1 VNSIDMLN
9 HTEHTLLRASDP
21 KASAFVS
28 ANAGSGKTFVLVKR
42 ILRLLLEGVDPSR
55 ILALTY
61 TTAAAANMSIRVF
74 RELSDWVS
82 MSDEELILKIAQIDN
97 STVTLDRIKLAR
109 QLFARTLETPGGLKI
124 QTIHAFCEM
133 ILHSFPF
140 EANVPANFEI
150 LDDNKQ
156 SSLMKLVRNQL
167 MGNISADGSDE
178 FSASLIELINLLG
191 EYEFDSMVTT
201 TIKQTQ
207 DIRKIIKDRVSLDK
221 LYEEIKKKLK
231 IQSAATANELWRQ
244 IYDDR
249 LNEYE
254 SKEIAQILLNS
265 TQNDQ
270 KIGLSLLESNKYEFG
285 EDWKALYLSIFFNSS
300 MEPRAERGFIT
311 NSIRKDYPKI
321 FERLLNEKQRVSDL
335 FEQIKVVDAYARTR
349 SLLIVT
355 NVFLNLYDSHKTSAG
370 MLDFDDL
377 ILCTKELLSQTSALW
392 VLYKLDNGIEHI
404 LLDEAQDTS
413 PNQWKILKLLTEE
426 FYSGESNKLGI
437 RTIFAVG
444 DPKQSIYSFQGA
456 EPNAFSINKTFFK
469 SKFQQLSINHE
480 RELGLFQDE
489 KLIVSFRSTPEI
501 LYAVD
506 RVFSIP
512 ENFRGLDQT
521 PEATVHIS
529 QRMDD
534 PGLVEIWSPVT
545 TEKTPIEENWDAP
558 LDTTSNRSAVTILA
572 RYLADHIKLLVDPN
586 STERIYEFKG
596 QQRKILPGDILI
608 LVRKR
613 SKFFEAIIRL
623 LKDAG
628 LPVAGADRL
637 SLNDHIAV
645 MDLIAL
651 GKAIITPEDDLMLAS
666 LLKSPLFGFS
676 EDDLMLLAAE
686 RTGSL
691 IDALYNDTTRE
702 IFKSSKLIFQNFLT
716 ASKKDGP
723 FSFYSFVLGV
733 CGGRRSFRSRFGAEA
748 DDVIDEF
755 LRLSLE
761 HEQKQ
766 APSLLRFIND
776 LTSSN
781 FTVKRDMDSGRNQ
794 IRVMTIHGAKGL
806 EAPIV
811 YMPDTFGNSVDKQKL
826 DPIFNLSSDPNEFIP
841 IWSPSQATDSNLIA
855 KLREEAFMKEAEEH
869 RRLLYVAMT
878 RARDRLYVCG
888 YHNRKNRPKD
898 CWYSI
903 IHDALSDEMVE
914 VLDGSVPI
922 SAKRLQLKPF
932 PETRPIVET
941 DNLNEKIDIPQWL
954 TTFPPWENEAPG
966 TLNPSEALE
975 FRASSLKRTE
985 TELSMDARRRGILI
999 HKLLEYLPEI
1009 ADERRFSTA
1018 LDYLKVEAADLGE
1031 REHFDIIDN
1040 AVKTLNLLDISAF
1053 FSKDSRSEVDII
1065 GELRREG
1072 KPTRQVKGT
1081 IDRIAVTEDTVFIG
1095 DFKTTASP
1103 PSSVEDVPDQTIA
1116 QLAVYGALVS
1126 DIFPDKK
1133 IRCFVVYTAGPE
1145 VVELPFEVLKIAL
1158 SHIE

>member
-1 VNSIDMLN
+1 MDILN
-9 HTEHTLLRASDP
+9 HTEQILLRASDP

-28 ANAGSGKTFVLVKR
+28 ANAGSGKTYVLVKR
-42 ILRLLLEGVDPSR
+42 ILRLLLEGFDPSR

-61 TTAAAANMSIRVF
+61 TKAAAANMSIRVF
-74 RELSDWVS
+74 RELSEWVN
-82 MSDEELILKIAQIDN
+82 MSDEELILKIVQIDN
-97 STVTLDRIKLAR
+97 SVATPGQLKLAR
-109 QLFARTLETPGGLKI
+109 QLFARTIETPGGLKI

-140 EANVPANFEI
+140 EANVPANFEV

-156 SSLMKLVRNQL
+156 LSLMNLVRNQL
-167 MGNISADGSDE
+167 IGNISADDCGE
-178 FSASLIELINLLG
+178 FSTSLMELINLLG
-191 EYEFDSMVTT
+191 EYEFDSILTT
-201 TIKQTQ
+201 TIKLTQ
-207 DIRKIIKDRVSLDK
+207 DIRKTIKSQVSLNK
-221 LYEEIKKKLK
+221 LCDEIKKILK
-231 IQSAATANELWRQ
+231 IKSMPSTNELWYQ
-244 IYDDR
+244 IYSNR
-249 LNEYE
+249 LKGHETI
-254 SKEIAQILLNS
+254 EIGQILLNS
-265 TQNDQ
+265 THNDQ
-270 KIGLSLLESNKYEFG
+270 KIGLFLFESNKCEFG
-285 EDWKALYLSIFFNSS
+285 EDWKELYLSIFFNNS
-300 MEPRAERGFIT
+300 MEPRSERGFIT
-311 NSIRKDYPKI
+311 NSIRKNYPKI
-321 FERLLNEKQRVSDL
+321 FERLLNEKQRVCDL
-335 FEQIKVVDAYARTR
+335 FDQIKVVDTYTRTR
-349 SLLIVT
+349 ALLIVT
-355 NVFLNLYDSHKTSAG
+355 NAFINLYDANKIPLG
-370 MLDFDDL
+370 VLDFDDL

-413 PNQWKILKLLTEE
+413 PNQWNILKLLTEE

-437 RTIFAVG
+437 RTFFAVG

-456 EPNAFSINKTFFK
+456 EPNAFSINKSFFK
-469 SKFQQLSINHE
+469 SKFQQLSNDHE
-480 RELGLFQDE
+480 QELGIFKDE
-489 KLIVSFRSTPEI
+489 RLIVSFRSTPEI

-512 ENFRGLDQT
+512 ENYQGLDQT
-521 PEATVHIS
+521 PEATAHFS

-534 PGLVEIWSPVT
+534 PGLVEIWPPVT
-545 TEKTPIEENWDAP
+545 AEKTPIEENWDAP

-572 RYLADHIKLLVDPN
+572 RYLANHIKLLVDPSSN
-586 STERIYEFKG
+586 ERIFESKG
-596 QQRKILPGDILI
+596 QPRKIFPGDILI

-613 SKFFEAIIRL
+613 NKFFEAIIRL

-637 SLNDHIAV
+637 SLNNHIVA

-651 GKAIITPEDDLMLAS
+651 GRSVITPEDDLMLATV
-666 LLKSPLFGFS
+666 LKSPLFGFT
-676 EDDLMLLAAE
+676 EDELMLLAAE

-691 IDALYNDTTRE
+691 IDALYNDTRIE
-702 IFKSSKLIFQNFLT
+702 VFKSSKLLFQNFLT

-723 FSFYSFVLGV
+723 FSFYSYVLGV
-733 CGGRRSFRSRFGAEA
+733 SGGRRSFRSRFGAES
-748 DDVIDEF
+748 DDIIDEF

-761 HEQKQ
+761 HEQRQ
-766 APSLLRFIND
+766 APSLLRFIDD

-811 YMPDTFGNSVDKQKL
+811 YMPDTFGSSVDKHKL

-855 KLREEAFMKEAEEH
+855 KLREEACIKEAEEH

-878 RARDRLYVCG
+878 RARDRLYICG

-914 VLDGSVPI
+914 VLDGSAPI

-932 PETRPIVET
+932 PETRPISEI
-941 DNLNEKIDIPQWL
+941 DNLNDKIEIPQWL
-954 TTFPPWENEAPG
+954 TTFPPWENEEPL

-975 FRASSLKRTE
+975 FRTSGLKKAD
-985 TELSMDARRRGILI
+985 TELSMDARRRGKLI

-1009 ADERRFSTA
+1009 SDDQRFSTA

-1031 REHFDIIDN
+1031 LEHFDIIDN

-1095 DFKTTASP
+1095 DFKTTATP